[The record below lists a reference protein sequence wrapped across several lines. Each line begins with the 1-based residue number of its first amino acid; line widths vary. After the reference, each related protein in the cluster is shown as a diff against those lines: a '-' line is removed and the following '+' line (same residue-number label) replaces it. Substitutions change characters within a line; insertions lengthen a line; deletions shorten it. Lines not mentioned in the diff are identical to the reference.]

1 MTRPIVPLLFALVAG
16 ILLGGYLGIPD
27 PLTSVS
33 LALSLFLLLVSLRL
47 NWHCSFHLSLLMS
60 FLLLGS
66 LAMGMYERPNQ
77 AGDNLWHR
85 IGEEKI
91 TGEGTICENPQV
103 SPDGTALIISVYR
116 ILRDG
121 QYQAASGRLL
131 LRVGSESDWEYGDVI
146 RFRARLRKPHN
157 FQNPGGFDY
166 ERYLRLRRVLV
177 VGTITDPSAII
188 RLRKNLGNP
197 VLLQLE
203 GLRSKIRRTLIE
215 KVPGD
220 EGRIIQAMTLGDKR
234 VIPKNIL
241 EYFNKT
247 GTTHLIAISGLN
259 VGIVALVSLCLFRW
273 ILGNSEYLLMSWNIA
288 KIAAIAAMIAV
299 LFYMFIAG
307 AEISVVRATI
317 MVLAFM
323 MAFIFNRTQDLYQ
336 ALALAAFLILLISPA
351 SLFDISFQLSFAAVF
366 FILFLSPRLISLASS
381 QSSQHIDD
389 AMIPPSL
396 LQKAWGAIVAFAVV
410 SLSATLGTLPL
421 ILFYFNRLSIV
432 NLAANF
438 VVVPIL
444 GLIATPLF
452 LLTAMAI
459 SILGDFADP
468 FLVPSVWLVKVALFL
483 IEYLAA
489 LPYSAIFLPTPTIPE
504 MTAFYIFI
512 IALGFA
518 MDNWHSPGPQSPSGP
533 KGGRF
538 WPAIS
543 IGMILFIMISTVQ
556 LHLSE
561 RAHEGFSLTALDVGQ
576 GSAILVR
583 FPRGRKMLIDGGGYY
598 DDRFD
603 IGRSV
608 VAPYLWH
615 QRINRIDTV
624 VLTHPHPDHL
634 QGLLFIL
641 EHFHVR
647 EIWTNGDVAESP
659 LYQSFLQIAH
669 HHGLS
674 IKAMTNVTLARD
686 IAGVRVEFF
695 NPRLLHGSGKDYPS
709 LPSLSETATGW
720 LPHYAEKNVS
730 KRALEEANDRSLII
744 KFTYRGYRF
753 LLPADISTATEDRLV
768 QSRTDLKSE
777 VLFVPHH
784 GSSHSSSESFV
795 NEVGPLIGVISCGRD
810 NPHRFPHPEVLKRYQ
825 NIKTRLFRTDRNGAI
840 TVETDGRELK
850 VSTFTTREY

>member
-16 ILLGGYLGIPD
+16 ILIGNYHNVPELML
-27 PLTSVS
+27 SVT
-33 LALSLFLLLVSLRL
+33 LSLSLILSLVFLRL
-47 NWHCSFHLSLLMS
+47 KWHLSFQLSLLLS

-66 LAMGMYERPNQ
+66 LAVGMYERPDQ
-77 AGDNLWHR
+77 GKDNLWHL

-91 TGEGTICENPQV
+91 TGEGIICENPQV
-103 SPDGTALIISVYR
+103 SPSGTALIISVSR
-116 ILRDG
+116 VLRDG
-121 QYQAASGRLL
+121 QYKAASGRFL
-131 LRVGSESDWEYGDVI
+131 LRVHSESDWEYGDFV

-157 FQNPGGFDY
+157 FQNPGGFNY

-188 RLRKNLGNP
+188 RLRKGLGNP
-197 VLLQLE
+197 VLLALE
-203 GLRSKIRRTLIE
+203 GLRSKIRKVLIE

-234 VIPKNIL
+234 VIPHHIM

-247 GTTHLIAISGLN
+247 GTTHIIAISGLN
-259 VGIVALVSLCLFRW
+259 VGIVALVSLYLFRL
-273 ILGNSEYLLMSWNIA
+273 IFGNFEYLLLRWNVA
-288 KIAAIAAMIAV
+288 KIASFAAIIAV
-299 LFYMFIAG
+299 IFYMFIAG
-307 AEISVVRATI
+307 TEISVVRATV
-317 MVLAFM
+317 MVLIFM
-323 MAFIFNRTQDLYQ
+323 TASIINRTQDLYQ
-336 ALALAAFLILLISPA
+336 SLALAAFLILIISPA
-351 SLFDISFQLSFAAVF
+351 SLSDISFQLSFAAVF

-381 QSSQHIDD
+381 ESSQQPDD
-389 AMIPPSL
+389 VMISSSL
-396 LQKAWGAIVAFAVV
+396 HQKAWRAVVAFAVV

-444 GLIATPLF
+444 GLVATPLF

-459 SILGDFADP
+459 SIVGDLPYPLLA
-468 FLVPSVWLVKVALFL
+468 PSVWLVKLALFL

-504 MTAFYIFI
+504 MAAFYLLIV
-512 IALGFA
+512 ALGFV
-518 MDNWHSPGPQSPSGP
+518 MGNWHSSVPQRPSSL
-533 KGGRF
+533 KGVRF
-538 WPAIS
+538 WAAIS
-543 IGMILFIMISTVQ
+543 ICMTLFIIISAAQ
-556 LHLSE
+556 LSFCGSGHRGL
-561 RAHEGFSLTALDVGQ
+561 SLTALDVGQ

-583 FPRGRKMLIDGGGYY
+583 FPSGRKMLVDGGGYY

-647 EIWTNGDVAESP
+647 KIWTNGDVSDSP
-659 LYQSFLQIAH
+659 LYQNFLQIVHRQGITIEA
-669 HHGLS
+669 
-674 IKAMTNVTLARD
+674 ITDATQVMD
-686 IAGVRVEFF
+686 IDDVRLEFF
-695 NPRLLHGSGKDYPS
+695 NPRLRHGSGNIHPS
-709 LPSLSETATGW
+709 NPSEPGTAGGTT
-720 LPHYAEKNVS
+720 HAKHV
-730 KRALEEANDRSLII
+730 LEEANDRSLVI
-744 KFTYRGYRF
+744 KLTYLGHRF
-753 LLPADISTATEDRLV
+753 LLPADITSTTEDRLV
-768 QSRTDLKSE
+768 QSHADLKSE

-784 GSSHSSSESFV
+784 GSVHSSSESFV
-795 NEVGPLIGVISCGRD
+795 NSVGPLIGVISCGRD
-810 NPHRFPHPEVLKRYQ
+810 NTHRFPHPKVLERYQ
-825 NIKTRLFRTDRNGAI
+825 SIKTRLFRTDRNGAT
-840 TVETDGRELK
+840 TVETDGKELK
-850 VSTFTTREY
+850 VSTFTTR